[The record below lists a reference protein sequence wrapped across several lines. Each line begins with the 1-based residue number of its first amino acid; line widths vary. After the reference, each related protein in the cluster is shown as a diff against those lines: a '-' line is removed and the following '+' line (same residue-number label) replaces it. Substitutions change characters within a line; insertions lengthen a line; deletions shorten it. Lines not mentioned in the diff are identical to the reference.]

1 MQIFYFQF
9 YYLCLLFF
17 LTSCIIVTLIDN
29 IFIQLSLIRFLFI
42 LYTIL
47 HKLTIFKY
55 FLVSIALYMVY
66 FDILYFAY

>member
-47 HKLTIFKY
+47 HKLTILKY